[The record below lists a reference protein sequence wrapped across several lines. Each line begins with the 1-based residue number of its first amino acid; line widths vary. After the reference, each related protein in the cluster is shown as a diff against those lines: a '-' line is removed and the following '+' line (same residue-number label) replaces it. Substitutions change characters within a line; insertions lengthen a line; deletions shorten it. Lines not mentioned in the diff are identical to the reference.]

1 MRKYLLL
8 ATLLAAAIPTPSQ
21 AIISMGLR
29 LGAGMPAGDV
39 YRDTRYKDFV
49 SSQVPLQVDVMFGAP
64 SLQLGLYGGY
74 GFNNVNK
81 SQVPAGMSASSSTM
95 RAGVQ
100 VTSRLVDLGLAAVW
114 AGLGSGY
121 ETIQYDL
128 KSPATG
134 TTTFKARGWEFAT
147 VSAGVDL
154 AALPLLSVGLYA
166 SAGFGRFG
174 VGSLTMGGVTQS
186 AGLGPDKRTHELYQ
200 IGVRGMLNL

>member
-1 MRKYLLL
+1 MRTYLLL
-8 ATLLAAAIPTPSQ
+8 ATLLAAGIPTPSQ

-49 SSQVPLQVDVMFGAP
+49 SSQIPLQVDVMFGQP

-100 VTSRLVDLGLAAVW
+100 VTGRLVDLGLAAVW

-128 KSPATG
+128 KSAAG

-154 AALPLLSVGLYA
+154 SALPLLSLGLYG
-166 SAGFGRFG
+166 SAGLGRFG
-174 VGSLTMGGVTQS
+174 VGSLTQGGVTSS
-186 AGLGPDKRTHELYQ
+186 AGLGPDKRTHQLYQ
-200 IGVRGMLNL
+200 IGVRGMINL